1 MLLLLVVWVM
11 IAKKTYIFKSL
22 DAPKQ
27 IMGWLQLDL
36 DLGGGTGEAVLR
48 AGWRV
53 KQVCKQEM
61 KAQVQ
66 KPGRWGKR

>member
-1 MLLLLVVWVM
+1 MLLLLLVWVM

-36 DLGGGTGEAVLR
+36 DLGGGHWRSSFEGRVDSEAGV
-48 AGWRV
+48 
-53 KQVCKQEM
+53 
-61 KAQVQ
+61 
-66 KPGRWGKR
+66 